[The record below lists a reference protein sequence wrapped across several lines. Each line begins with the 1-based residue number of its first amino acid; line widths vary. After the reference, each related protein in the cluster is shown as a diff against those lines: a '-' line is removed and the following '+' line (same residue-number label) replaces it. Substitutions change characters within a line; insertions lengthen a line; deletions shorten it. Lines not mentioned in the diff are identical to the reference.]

1 MPKVKLFGLVL
12 IITTLIL
19 GMAVVVTE
27 TFEIRFY
34 DPSAQATGAGQSDGN
49 GAPTN
54 FPNSEFP
61 NSGFPNSE
69 FPNNNFPQVPQ
80 GGINS
85 NAPGAPMQSGSATY
99 EPQFTSVPVII
110 PLGIAG
116 ALGLLLW
123 FAPGS
128 ASTKK
133 VSSAKYKRSRKR

>member
-34 DPSAQATGAGQSDGN
+34 DPSAQATGVGQSNGN
-49 GAPTN
+49 GVPAQ
-54 FPNSEFP
+54 FP

-69 FPNNNFPQVPQ
+69 FPNNSFPQSPQ
-80 GGINS
+80 GGVDP
-85 NAPGAPMQSGSATY
+85 NAEGAPMQNGSAPY

-116 ALGLLLW
+116 ALGSLLW
-123 FAPGS
+123 FAPGA

-133 VSSAKYKRSRKR
+133 ASSAKYKRSRKR

>member
-34 DPSAQATGAGQSDGN
+34 DPSAQATGAGQSNDN
-49 GAPTN
+49 GTPAQ
-54 FPNSEFP
+54 FP
-61 NSGFPNSE
+61 NSGFPTPE
-69 FPNNNFPQVPQ
+69 FPNNSFPQSPQ
-80 GGINS
+80 GSTNS
-85 NAPGAPMQSGSATY
+85 NAPGAPMQNGSAPY

-116 ALGLLLW
+116 ALGSLLW

-133 VSSAKYKRSRKR
+133 ASSAKYKRSRKR

>member
-34 DPSAQATGAGQSDGN
+34 DPSAQATGAGQSNGN
-49 GAPTN
+49 GVPAQ
-54 FPNSEFP
+54 FPNSEL
-61 NSGFPNSE
+61 PNSE
-69 FPNNNFPQVPQ
+69 FPNNSFPQSQ
-80 GGINS
+80 GGTNS
-85 NAPGAPMQSGSATY
+85 NAPGAPMQNGSAPS

-116 ALGLLLW
+116 ALGSLLW

-133 VSSAKYKRSRKR
+133 ASSAKYKRSRKR

>member
-34 DPSAQATGAGQSDGN
+34 DPSAQATGAGQSNSN
-49 GAPTN
+49 GVPAQ
-54 FPNSEFP
+54 FP
-61 NSGFPNSE
+61 NSGLPNSE
-69 FPNNNFPQVPQ
+69 FPNNSFPQSQ
-80 GGINS
+80 GGTNS
-85 NAPGAPMQSGSATY
+85 NAPGAPMQNGSAPY

-116 ALGLLLW
+116 ALGSLLW

-128 ASTKK
+128 AGTKK
-133 VSSAKYKRSRKR
+133 ASSAKYKRSRKR

>member
-19 GMAVVVTE
+19 AMAVVVTE

-34 DPSAQATGAGQSDGN
+34 DPSAQATGAGQSNGN
-49 GAPTN
+49 GAPAH
-54 FPNSEFP
+54 FPNSTFP
-61 NSGFPNSE
+61 NNEFPNSE
-69 FPNNNFPQVPQ
+69 FPNNSFPQSPQ
-80 GGINS
+80 GGTSS
-85 NAPGAPMQSGSATY
+85 NAPGGPMQNGSAPY

-110 PLGIAG
+110 PLGISG
-116 ALGLLLW
+116 ALGSLLW

-133 VSSAKYKRSRKR
+133 ASSARYKRSRKR

>member
-34 DPSAQATGAGQSDGN
+34 DPSAQATGAGQSNGN
-49 GAPTN
+49 GVP
-54 FPNSEFP
+54 
-61 NSGFPNSE
+61 GQ
-69 FPNNNFPQVPQ
+69 FPNNNFPQTPQ
-80 GGINS
+80 GGIDS
-85 NAPGAPMQSGSATY
+85 NAPGAPMHNGSAPY
-99 EPQFTSVPVII
+99 EPQFTSVPVVI

-116 ALGLLLW
+116 ALGSLLW

-133 VSSAKYKRSRKR
+133 ASSAKYKRSRKR

>member
-34 DPSAQATGAGQSDGN
+34 DPSAQATGAGQSNGN
-49 GAPTN
+49 GVPAQ
-54 FPNSEFP
+54 FPNSELP
-61 NSGFPNSE
+61 NSGLPNSE
-69 FPNNNFPQVPQ
+69 FPNNSFPQSQ
-80 GGINS
+80 GGTNS
-85 NAPGAPMQSGSATY
+85 NAPGAPMQNGSAPF

-116 ALGLLLW
+116 ALGSLLW

-133 VSSAKYKRSRKR
+133 ASSAKYKRSRKR